1 MRKINIWIRIQI
13 DQLSTSFFSFL
24 NFMAMWN
31 QKGRP
36 EFMSVAWTTE
46 KSIQDELY
54 RTSKA
59 EILTMVISYLLMFAY
74 IAIALGKI
82 RMSFVSCFV
91 SFAIVDSMKLR
102 K

>member
-1 MRKINIWIRIQI
+1 
-13 DQLSTSFFSFL
+13 
-24 NFMAMWN
+24 MATWN
-31 QKGRP
+31 QKDRP
-36 EFMSVAWTTE
+36 EFMNVAWTTE
-46 KSIQDELY
+46 KSIQDELD

-82 RMSFVSCFV
+82 RMSLVSCFV
-91 SFAIVDSMKLR
+91 SFAIVDSAKLR